1 MAPKAKIVLVG
12 SGMIGGVMAT
22 LIVQK
27 NLGDVVMF
35 DIVKNMPHGKALD
48 TSHTNVMAYSNCKV
62 SGSNTYDD
70 LKDADVVIVTAGFTK
85 APGKSDKEWNRDD
98 LLPLNNKIMIE
109 IGGHIKNNCP
119 NAFIIVV
126 TNPVDVMVQL
136 LHQHSGVP
144 KNKIVGLGGVLDT
157 SRLKYYISQKLN
169 VCPRDVNAHI
179 VGAHGNKMVLLKRYI
194 TVGGIPL
201 QEFINNKKITDQELD
216 AIFDRTINT
225 ALEIVNL
232 HASPYVAPAAAI
244 IEMAESYIRDLRKV
258 LICST
263 LLEGQ
268 YGHKD
273 IFAGTPLV
281 IGGNGV
287 EQVIE
292 LQLNADEKKKF
303 DEAVAETSR
312 MKALIHH
319 HHHH

>member
-1 MAPKAKIVLVG
+1 MTPKPKIVLVG

-35 DIVKNMPHGKALD
+35 DVVKNMPQGKALD
-48 TSHTNVMAYSNCKV
+48 TSHSNVMAYSNCKV
-62 SGSNTYDD
+62 TGSNSYDD
-70 LKDADVVIVTAGFTK
+70 LKGADVVIVTAGFTK

-109 IGGHIKNNCP
+109 IGGHIKNLCP

-136 LHQHSGVP
+136 LFEHSGVP
-144 KNKIVGLGGVLDT
+144 KNKIIGLGGVLDT

-169 VCPRDVNAHI
+169 VCPRDVNALI

-201 QEFINNKKITDQELD
+201 QEFINNKKITDEEVEG
-216 AIFDRTINT
+216 IFDRTVNT

-232 HASPYVAPAAAI
+232 LASPYVAPAAAI
-244 IEMAESYIRDLRKV
+244 IEMAESYLKDIKKV
-258 LICST
+258 LVCST

-268 YGHKD
+268 YGHSNT
-273 IFAGTPLV
+273 FGGTPLV
-281 IGGNGV
+281 IGGTGV

-292 LQLNADEKKKF
+292 LQLNAEEKTKF
-303 DEAVAETSR
+303 DEAVAETKR
-312 MKALIHH
+312 MKALI
-319 HHHH
+319 

>member
-35 DIVKNMPHGKALD
+35 DIVKDMPHGKALD
-48 TSHTNVMAYSNCKV
+48 TSHTNVMAYSNCQV

-70 LKDADVVIVTAGFTK
+70 LKGADVVIVTAGFTK

-109 IGGHIKNNCP
+109 IGGHIKKHCP
-119 NAFIIVV
+119 HAFIIVV

-194 TVGGIPL
+194 TVGGIPI
-201 QEFINNKKITDQELD
+201 QEFINNKKISDQDLE

-312 MKALIHH
+312 MKALV
-319 HHHH
+319 

>member
-1 MAPKAKIVLVG
+1 MPQRPKIVLVG

-35 DIVKNMPHGKALD
+35 DIVKDMPHGKALD

-62 SGSNTYDD
+62 TGSNSYDD
-70 LKDADVVIVTAGFTK
+70 LKGADVVIVTAGFTK
-85 APGKSDKEWNRDD
+85 VPGKSEKEWNRDD

-109 IGGHIKNNCP
+109 IGGHIKKQCP

-144 KNKIVGLGGVLDT
+144 KNKIVGLGGVLDS
-157 SRLKYYISQKLN
+157 SRFKYYIAEKLN

-201 QEFINNKKITDQELD
+201 QEFINNNKITEDELK
-216 AIFDRTINT
+216 AMADRTINT

-244 IEMAESYIRDLRKV
+244 IEMAESYLKDLRKV

-263 LLEGQ
+263 LLEGE

-292 LQLNADEKKKF
+292 LQLNETEKMHF
-303 DEAVAETSR
+303 DNAVAETAR
-312 MKALIHH
+312 MKALI
-319 HHHH
+319 

>member
-1 MAPKAKIVLVG
+1 MQKPKIVLVG

-35 DIVKNMPHGKALD
+35 DIVQGMPHGKALD

-62 SGSNTYDD
+62 TGSNSYDD
-70 LKDADVVIVTAGFTK
+70 LKDADVVIVTAGYTK
-85 APGKSDKEWNRDD
+85 VPGKSDKEWNRDD

-109 IGGHIKNNCP
+109 IGGHIKKNCP
-119 NAFIIVV
+119 KAFIIVV

-144 KNKIVGLGGVLDT
+144 KNKIIGLGGVLDS

-169 VCPRDVNAHI
+169 VCPRDVNALI
-179 VGAHGNKMVLLKRYI
+179 VGAHGNKMVPLVRYI
-194 TVGGIPL
+194 TVGGVPL
-201 QEFINNKKITDQELD
+201 QEFINNKKITMEEIEQ
-216 AIFDRTINT
+216 IFDRTVNT
-225 ALEIVNL
+225 ALEIVQL

-244 IEMAESYIRDLRKV
+244 IEMAESYLRDLKKV

-268 YGHKD
+268 YGHSN
-273 IFAGTPLV
+273 IFGGTPLV
-281 IGGNGV
+281 IGANGV

-292 LQLNADEKKKF
+292 LQLNPEEKKKF
-303 DEAVAETSR
+303 DEAIAETQR
-312 MKALIHH
+312 MKSLL
-319 HHHH
+319 

>member
-1 MAPKAKIVLVG
+1 
-12 SGMIGGVMAT
+12 MIGGVMAT

-27 NLGDVVMF
+27 NLGDVVLF
-35 DIVKNMPHGKALD
+35 DVVQKMPQGKALD
-48 TSHTNVMAYSNCKV
+48 TSHTNVNAYSNCKV
-62 SGSNTYDD
+62 TGSNSYED

-98 LLPLNNKIMIE
+98 LLPLNNKIMVE
-109 IGGHIKNNCP
+109 IGGHIKKHCP

-136 LHQHSGVP
+136 LYQHSGVP
-144 KNKIVGLGGVLDT
+144 KHKIVGLGGVLDS

-169 VCPRDVNAHI
+169 VCPRDVNALI
-179 VGAHGNKMVLLKRYI
+179 VGAHGNKMVPLVRYI

-201 QEFINNKKITDQELD
+201 QEFIDNKKITKQEVDDIL
-216 AIFDRTINT
+216 DRTINT

-232 HASPYVAPAAAI
+232 YASPFVAPAAAI
-244 IEMAESYIRDLRKV
+244 IEMAESYVKDLKKV

-268 YGHKD
+268 YGHSD
-273 IFAGTPLV
+273 IFGGTPLV
-281 IGGNGV
+281 IGGKGV

-292 LQLNADEKKKF
+292 LKLNAEEQKKF
-303 DEAVAETSR
+303 DEAVAETKR
-312 MKALIHH
+312 MKALA
-319 HHHH
+319 

>member
-1 MAPKAKIVLVG
+1 MAPKPKFVLVG

-27 NLGDVVMF
+27 NLGDVVLF
-35 DIVKNMPHGKALD
+35 DIVKNMPQGKALD

-62 SGSNTYDD
+62 TGSNSYDD
-70 LKDADVVIVTAGFTK
+70 LKGADVVIVTAGFTK

-109 IGGHIKNNCP
+109 IGGHIKKNCP

-136 LHQHSGVP
+136 LYQHSGVP
-144 KNKIVGLGGVLDT
+144 KNKIIGLGGVLDT

-169 VCPRDVNAHI
+169 VCPRDVNALI
-179 VGAHGNKMVLLKRYI
+179 VGAHGNKMVPLLRYI
-194 TVGGIPL
+194 TVGGVPL
-201 QEFINNKKITDQELD
+201 QEFIDNKKISKEEIDT
-216 AIFDRTINT
+216 IFDRTINT

-232 HASPYVAPAAAI
+232 YASPFVAPAAAI
-244 IEMAESYIRDLRKV
+244 IEMAESYVRDLKKV
-258 LICST
+258 LVCST

-268 YGHKD
+268 YGHTD
-273 IFAGTPLV
+273 IFGGTPIVL
-281 IGGNGV
+281 GANGV

-292 LQLNADEKKKF
+292 LQLTKDEKKKF
-303 DEAVAETSR
+303 DEAIAETRR
-312 MKALIHH
+312 MKALA
-319 HHHH
+319 

>member
-1 MAPKAKIVLVG
+1 MQKPKIVLVG

-35 DIVKNMPHGKALD
+35 DIVQGMPHGKALD

-62 SGSNTYDD
+62 TGSNSYDD
-70 LKDADVVIVTAGFTK
+70 LKDADVVIVTAGYTK
-85 APGKSDKEWNRDD
+85 VPGKSDKEWNRDD

-109 IGGHIKNNCP
+109 IGGHIKKNCP
-119 NAFIIVV
+119 KAFIIVV

-144 KNKIVGLGGVLDT
+144 KNKIIGLGGVLDT

-169 VCPRDVNAHI
+169 VCPRDVNALI
-179 VGAHGNKMVLLKRYI
+179 VGAHGNKMVPLVRYI

-201 QEFINNKKITDQELD
+201 QEFINNKKISMEEIEK
-216 AIFDRTINT
+216 IFDRTVNT
-225 ALEIVNL
+225 ALEIVQL

-244 IEMAESYIRDLRKV
+244 IEMAESYLRDLKKV

-268 YGHKD
+268 YGHNN
-273 IFAGTPLV
+273 IFGGTPIV
-281 IGGNGV
+281 VGGDGV

-292 LQLNADEKKKF
+292 LQLNPEEKKKF
-303 DEAVAETSR
+303 DEAIAETQR
-312 MKALIHH
+312 MKALL
-319 HHHH
+319 

>member
-1 MAPKAKIVLVG
+1 MQKPKIVLVG

-35 DIVKNMPHGKALD
+35 DIVQGMPHGKALD
-48 TSHTNVMAYSNCKV
+48 TAHTNVMAYANCKV
-62 SGSNTYDD
+62 TGSNTYDD
-70 LKDADVVIVTAGFTK
+70 LKDADVVIVTAGYTK
-85 APGKSDKEWNRDD
+85 VPGKSDKEWNRDD

-109 IGGHIKNNCP
+109 IGGHIKKNCP

-169 VCPRDVNAHI
+169 VCPRDVNALI
-179 VGAHGNKMVLLKRYI
+179 VGAHGNKMVPLLRYI

-201 QEFINNKKITDQELD
+201 QEFINNKKITMEEIEK
-216 AIFDRTINT
+216 IFDRTINT
-225 ALEIVNL
+225 ALEIVQL

-244 IEMAESYIRDLRKV
+244 IEMAESYLRDLKKV

-268 YGHKD
+268 YGHSN
-273 IFAGTPLV
+273 IFGGTPLV

-292 LQLNADEKKKF
+292 LKLDPEEKKKF
-303 DEAVAETSR
+303 DEAIAETQR
-312 MKALIHH
+312 MKQLL
-319 HHHH
+319 